1 MRWRAVSDIKLKP
14 DTDPALLTALPAPSV
29 RARQRWTKDLQGW
42 LFVLPPLLIY
52 VLFVVVPFLQSIIIS
67 FTDWNGVRPVMEWI
81 GFGNYT
87 RLLQDPLFRRALWHN
102 GIWVVVGT
110 IAPIVISLSLAML
123 LWPRTRGRTLFQS
136 AFFMP
141 QVLSTVA
148 VALIWSRVYHPLS
161 GVLNQILDA
170 IGLGHITTG
179 WLGESHTALP
189 AVLIAAIW
197 AYFGFALTV
206 IMAGLQ
212 TINMELIDAAKVDG
226 ANAWNRFIHVII
238 PELRYV
244 LTMIIGYTLIGGFNV
259 FDIVW
264 VMTQGGPANA
274 TEVVSTLLYRKAFVE
289 GQVSYGTSMAVTLAM
304 ISLVISATFITLRER
319 KD

>member
-1 MRWRAVSDIKLKP
+1 M
-14 DTDPALLTALPAPSV
+14 
-29 RARQRWTKDLQGW
+29 
-42 LFVLPPLLIY
+42 FVLPPLAIY
-52 VLFVVVPFLQSIIIS
+52 ILFVLIPLAKSAYIS
-67 FTDWNGVRPVMEWI
+67 LTDWNGVRSIINWI
-81 GFGNYT
+81 GLEHYIN
-87 RLLQDPLFRRALWHN
+87 LVQDPRFLNALWHN
-102 GIWVVVGT
+102 IIWVIVGT
-110 IAPIVISLSLAML
+110 IAPIVISLGLAML

-161 GVLNQILDA
+161 GVLNNLLAA
-170 IGLGHITTG
+170 IGLRHLATG
-179 WLGESHTALP
+179 WLGESNTALA

-197 AYFGFALTV
+197 SYFGFALTV

-226 ANAWNRFIHVII
+226 ANSWQRFIHVII

-244 LTMIIGYTLIGGFNV
+244 LTMIVGYTLIGGFNV

-264 VMTQGGPANA
+264 VMTQGGPASA
-274 TEVVSTLLYRKAFVE
+274 TEVVSTLLYTEAFVE
-289 GQVSYGTSMAVTLAM
+289 GDVAYGTAMAMTLTL
-304 ISLVISATFITLRER
+304 ISLVISAIFITVRER

>member
-1 MRWRAVSDIKLKP
+1 VDKILSARNERNIS
-14 DTDPALLTALPAPSV
+14 SV
-29 RARQRWTKDLQGW
+29 EQRHARRYLRQTQGW
-42 LFVLPPLLIY
+42 VFVLPPLVIY
-52 VLFVVVPFLQSIIIS
+52 VLFVLIPLAKSAYIS
-67 FTDWNGVRPVMEWI
+67 LTDWNGVRPIINWI
-81 GFGNYT
+81 GLDHYVN
-87 RLLQDPLFRRALWHN
+87 LVQDPRFLNALWHN
-102 GIWVVVGT
+102 IIWVIVGT
-110 IAPIVISLSLAML
+110 IAPIVISLGLAML

-161 GVLNQILDA
+161 GVLNNLLAA
-170 IGLGHITTG
+170 IGLRHLATG
-179 WLGESHTALP
+179 WLGESNTALV
-189 AVLIAAIW
+189 AVLVAAIW
-197 AYFGFALTV
+197 SYFGFALTV

-226 ANAWNRFIHVII
+226 ANSWQRFIHVII

-244 LTMIIGYTLIGGFNV
+244 LTMIVGYTLIGGFNV

-274 TEVVSTLLYRKAFVE
+274 TEVVSTLLYTEAFVE
-289 GQVSYGTSMAVTLAM
+289 GDVAYGTAMAMTLTL
-304 ISLVISATFITLRER
+304 ISLVISAIFITVRER

>member
-1 MRWRAVSDIKLKP
+1 MDKIIYARTERGIQAVEQRRTRRHWLKH
-14 DTDPALLTALPAPSV
+14 S
-29 RARQRWTKDLQGW
+29 QGW
-42 LFVLPPLLIY
+42 VFVLLPLVIY
-52 VLFVVVPFLQSIIIS
+52 VLFVLIPLAKSAYIS
-67 FTDWNGVRPVMEWI
+67 LTDWNGVRPVINWI
-81 GFGNYT
+81 GFEHYIN
-87 RLLQDPLFRRALWHN
+87 LAHDPRFLNALWHN
-102 GIWVVVGT
+102 IIWVIVGT
-110 IAPIVISLSLAML
+110 IAPIVISLGLAML
-123 LWPRTRGRTLFQS
+123 LWPRTRGRTIFQS
-136 AFFMP
+136 AYFMP

-161 GVLNQILDA
+161 GVLNKLLDA
-170 IGLGHITTG
+170 IGLGHLATG
-179 WLGESHTALP
+179 WLGESNTALA
-189 AVLIAAIW
+189 AVLVAAIW

-226 ANAWNRFIHVII
+226 ANSWQRFIHVIL

-244 LTMIIGYTLIGGFNV
+244 LTMIVGYTLIGGFNV

-274 TEVVSTLLYRKAFVE
+274 TEVVSTLLYTEAFVE
-289 GQVSYGTSMAVTLAM
+289 GDVAYGTAMAMTLTV
-304 ISLVISATFITLRER
+304 ISLVISAIYITLRER